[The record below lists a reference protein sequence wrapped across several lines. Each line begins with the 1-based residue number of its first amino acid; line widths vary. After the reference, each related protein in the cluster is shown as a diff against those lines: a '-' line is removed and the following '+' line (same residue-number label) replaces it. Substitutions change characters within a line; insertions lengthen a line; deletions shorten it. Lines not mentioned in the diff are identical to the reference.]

1 VPKRNHGALSEM
13 GTKIII
19 NFIMIIIL
27 HTKQFEYYVSLR
39 IPLEQ
44 YFGLDHVEAVCLPCE
59 LFYLPA
65 KLNNIYLKII
75 YA

>member
-1 VPKRNHGALSEM
+1 MGTLSEM
-13 GTKIII
+13 GTKIVVQH
-19 NFIMIIIL
+19 IMIIIS
-27 HTKQFEYYVSLR
+27 HTKQFEYYISLP

-44 YFGLDHVEAVCLPCE
+44 CFGLDHVEAVCLPCK

-65 KLNNIYLKII
+65 KFK